1 MKPRYRFE
9 RLLGQE
15 TEYAIRYSIRSG
27 GLRPTRQ
34 SYETPPEPRPGHS
47 RIFQAFR
54 YAIKRI
60 VKIRPGEWAFFIE
73 NFFTENGGAFNY
85 EAVPQAPESG
95 LIEGATP
102 ECRGPLELVLYQR
115 AQEALLVRA
124 IPDAMHYLE
133 RRGYPGELA
142 LIKNCRDAV
151 GHIYGAQ
158 ESYETEIARGWRLW
172 LYRAAAPLCM
182 LPVCAWWVTYLILL
196 VCVVVAILLAQLS
209 GWAAY
214 GLLFAA
220 LDFPGRLPGFGWLRS
235 AAAGLSDLRDR
246 FETFTQRISKSQRF
260 ASIAAWTEYVL
271 VYPITYVIVWP
282 YGRLLHALAFRR
294 ERRYLTAFLISR
306 PILSGAGTLLDGD
319 RFALSEKATALR
331 RIFRT
336 SVSPRQRPLFDSGN
350 LHKAFLLG
358 GVGLVLLRAD
368 GLRRIF
374 RKRVRLQIGMS
385 DANRAQYAEF
395 LKVGTMLLVLDAADA
410 GYLNDAPRL
419 RSPRRALRKFN
430 EDPGLNARVRT
441 RDGRD
446 MSALEIQEWY
456 LNAVRRFLADRTP
469 DAEPLEVVQLWSD
482 TLAALADDPGKLIG
496 RLDWVSK
503 RYLLETAGRG
513 VEADARKRIDIGYHE
528 LGGGYFDRLE
538 SNGIAPRLVDPDRVQ
553 AAIREPSSPERV
565 QFRSRLIRG
574 VEFSGQRVQ
583 ISWSAVRVGAWW
595 NQRVISLDEFRKRRE
610 KT

>member
-1 MKPRYRFE
+1 
-9 RLLGQE
+9 
-15 TEYAIRYSIRSG
+15 
-27 GLRPTRQ
+27 
-34 SYETPPEPRPGHS
+34 
-47 RIFQAFR
+47 
-54 YAIKRI
+54 
-60 VKIRPGEWAFFIE
+60 
-73 NFFTENGGAFNY
+73 
-85 EAVPQAPESG
+85 
-95 LIEGATP
+95 
-102 ECRGPLELVLYQR
+102 
-115 AQEALLVRA
+115 
-124 IPDAMHYLE
+124 
-133 RRGYPGELA
+133 
-142 LIKNCRDAV
+142 
-151 GHIYGAQ
+151 
-158 ESYETEIARGWRLW
+158 
-172 LYRAAAPLCM
+172 
-182 LPVCAWWVTYLILL
+182 
-196 VCVVVAILLAQLS
+196 
-209 GWAAY
+209 
-214 GLLFAA
+214 
-220 LDFPGRLPGFGWLRS
+220 
-235 AAAGLSDLRDR
+235 
-246 FETFTQRISKSQRF
+246 
-260 ASIAAWTEYVL
+260 
-271 VYPITYVIVWP
+271 
-282 YGRLLHALAFRR
+282 
-294 ERRYLTAFLISR
+294 
-306 PILSGAGTLLDGD
+306 
-319 RFALSEKATALR
+319 
-331 RIFRT
+331 
-336 SVSPRQRPLFDSGN
+336 
-350 LHKAFLLG
+350 
-358 GVGLVLLRAD
+358 
-368 GLRRIF
+368 
-374 RKRVRLQIGMS
+374 MS

-456 LNAVRRFLADRTP
+456 LNAVRRFLAARTP